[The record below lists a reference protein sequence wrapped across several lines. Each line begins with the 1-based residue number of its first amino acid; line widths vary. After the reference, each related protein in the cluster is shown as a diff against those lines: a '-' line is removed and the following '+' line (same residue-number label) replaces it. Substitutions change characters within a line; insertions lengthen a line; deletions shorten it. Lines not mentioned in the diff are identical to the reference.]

1 MSFYNLLG
9 GFVVWGFF
17 EKSFL
22 ESNHLVRKSTSGLFN
37 GVNIWA
43 NTAVFADKSPGGMV
57 QDKNSLPFYG
67 ANLKKKIIYFFG
79 HSLFVWHRHLS

>member
-1 MSFYNLLG
+1 M
-9 GFVVWGFF
+9 VWGFF

-67 ANLKKKIIYFFG
+67 ANLKKKNHILFWSQFICVAQA
-79 HSLFVWHRHLS
+79 SLLTYIGL

>member
-1 MSFYNLLG
+1 M
-9 GFVVWGFF
+9 VWGFF

-43 NTAVFADKSPGGMV
+43 NTLVFADKSPGGMV
-57 QDKNSLPFYG
+57 QDKNCLFMG
-67 ANLKKKIIYFFG
+67 QIKKKINYFFG